1 MLLLILLALLA
12 IVFLGVGI
20 FVVKWLLIIAAIIAV
35 IWLISAFAGAAGGR
49 TRGAWW

>member
-12 IVFLGVGI
+12 IVLFGVGFAI
-20 FVVKWLLIIAAIIAV
+20 KWLFIIAV
-35 IWLISAFAGAAGGR
+35 ITALLFVISFFMGAAGGR

>member
-12 IVFLGVGI
+12 IILFGVAI
-20 FVVKWLLIIAAIIAV
+20 FVVKWLFIIAAIVAV
-35 IWLISAFAGAAGGR
+35 IWLISAIAGRAGGR